1 MGPILPLTSGE
12 TGPERVIDFTDV
24 TQTCSPA
31 VQEAGESPAQVSR
44 GLASPRGFRPKLD
57 GLNAG
62 ILSSPAEPSCG
73 PGASHERH
81 SVFPPQKGT

>member
-12 TGPERVIDFTDV
+12 TGPERVLDFTDV

-44 GLASPRGFRPKLD
+44 RVGISKGVQAQ
-57 GLNAG
+57 AG
-62 ILSSPAEPSCG
+62 WA
-73 PGASHERH
+73 
-81 SVFPPQKGT
+81 